1 MSNKLGCLEFPDKLF
16 FFLEDE
22 DGFSNPDTLG
32 FLLGWKY
39 CDLTSGSGDFTV
51 GWGDFTLGSGS
62 LTVSNASFLNESF
75 EFMWPLAQQIW
86 IFVSFDT

>member
-39 CDLTSGSGDFTV
+39 CDLTSGSGDLTL
-51 GWGDFTLGSGS
+51 GSGDFILGSGS
-62 LTVSNASFLNESF
+62 LTVSTASFSNES
-75 EFMWPLAQQIW
+75 WG
-86 IFVSFDT
+86 SSSS